1 MELIKVGLRVLDL
14 FCGINTRL
22 SENVTIMVHLKK
34 KIVLLIIAS
43 DLISGLNSLCLLHKD
58 DF

>member
-1 MELIKVGLRVLDL
+1 MELINVGLRVLDL

-34 KIVLLIIAS
+34 
-43 DLISGLNSLCLLHKD
+43 NSAFNNSK
-58 DF
+58 